1 MAEENAAESTRPEDI
16 SIGSKEKKKSILD
29 KLNEKFERIIPWGK
43 IRLCTGISLEP
54 SEMVAVLV
62 SSTRTQLQVR
72 NLARIDIKGANYSVA
87 LRNAI
92 KALNRK
98 WKLGNTEIYISL
110 SSNKVI
116 YKFLSLPGFPGKQMQ
131 QAVHSQLKT
140 DKQWD
145 PGKYYLAFSPVRTIG
160 NQTRVFACYTEQ
172 EMVKSIASNFSTV
185 GGQVY
190 VIEPDIV
197 SFHRALFYSGML
209 KDKTLALVSVS
220 PTGGQLVIFT
230 ESGIMLSRAIS
241 GKKVGLIT
249 EEGEEKPKE
258 ELNVEAGESFD
269 LDFAIDEI
277 KKSFNYY
284 EYSLIA
290 GQVDAAIVT
299 GEPILLE
306 PFSKRIED
314 ELGLD
319 IENFVVDI
327 PLGDEITSSFDPLT
341 YGRGLGAIWGGMK

>member
-1 MAEENAAESTRPEDI
+1 MAEENAAESTEPVEE
-16 SIGSKEKKKSILD
+16 SIPTEEKKESILD
-29 KLNEKFERIIPWGK
+29 KISEKFERLIPWGK
-43 IRLCTGISLEP
+43 IRFCTGISLEP
-54 SEMVAVLV
+54 SEIVAVLI
-62 SSTRTQLQVR
+62 SSTGTQLHIR
-72 NLARIDIKGANYSVA
+72 NLARIDIKGANYSTA

-92 KALNRK
+92 KDLNRK
-98 WKLGNTEIYISL
+98 WKLGNTEIYLSL
-110 SSNKVI
+110 SSNQII
-116 YKFLSLPGFPGKQMQ
+116 YKFLSLPRLSGKQMQ
-131 QAVHSQLKT
+131 PAVHSQLKT

-145 PGKYYLAFSPVRTIG
+145 PGKHYLAFSPVRTIG
-160 NQTRVFACYTEQ
+160 NQTRIFACYAEQ
-172 EMVKSIASNFSTV
+172 EIVKSIASDFSTG

-190 VIEPDIV
+190 VIEPDVV

-209 KDKTLALVSVS
+209 DGRTLALISIS

-230 ESGIMLSRAIS
+230 ESGVMLSRAIS

-269 LDFAIDEI
+269 LDFAMDEI

-290 GQVDAAIVT
+290 GQVDVAIVT

-306 PFSKRIED
+306 SFSKRIED

-319 IENFVVDI
+319 IEDFVIDM
-327 PLGDEITSSFDPLT
+327 PLEDEIASSFDSLT
-341 YGRGLGAIWGGMK
+341 YCRGLGAILGGMK